1 MQNISR
7 AFKQL
12 IRDPRKVGNRGYIR
26 VYIGIINQDAQDAV
40 SANDSR
46 NKFTYF
52 SDIRKPFE
60 GYEASKLYA
69 TGEQDFTH
77 VDGSMYFLP
86 EAPED
91 VVYNNGLVSED
102 LLGTIYISFGGVT
115 GLDIKGLTINFGE
128 CYPVDFTVENDQG
141 IHSYNGNEKSFWV
154 TEDVFYG
161 TSFFIIR
168 PSKMVN
174 GEGRLRILQFSCGIT
189 NTFSNN
195 EVWDYTFKDYISPI
209 SETIPSQDISLTVDN
224 QDLYYDPDNEESAL
238 AFMEIGQEVKVSFGY
253 DVDNK
258 GNVEWLQPNTCYL
271 KTWKANDVQAKF
283 TATDRFDFISG
294 KYYKGLYRQN
304 GISLFDLAID
314 VLKDAGISDPR
325 EFFVDPYLR
334 KVIVYNPMPVVEYTE
349 ALQIIA
355 NAGRCILYQDRDS
368 RIHIQSSFIPDMTV
382 DAIDK
387 TVFSHLDNIL
397 KDNEKPAYAMGSADF
412 SAVDGSVFFMPEDT
426 KYLPVGYVSESIAD
440 SVSNFSI
447 PPKITINLEAAFV
460 CFGLCIKF
468 RNVAPEEFSVATY
481 NDGIL
486 VQEFSVE
493 SPELTYITYEQFDLF
508 NKMEITFTRGHS
520 NSRIS
525 VDNILIGDVTDYV
538 ISNNYFHSTPERERQ
553 KNIKAIKV
561 KRNIYRESSERK
573 ELSQEE
579 IFLGMDNLYYTVYFN
594 NPSYDFEV
602 TVVENETITC
612 SIIESSNYYAK
623 LKFTGITTDVVVK
636 YIVTGYEYVIEENQ
650 FVVQHN
656 ETGEEKEWN
665 NPLVSTIEH
674 ARSLEEWLSSF
685 LLGNVD
691 YKINWWGDPCVDAND
706 LFYLQSKSKPTFM
719 IRTYENTL
727 KFSSAG
733 WSGQMKARK
742 VVLHT

>member
-7 AFKQL
+7 AFKQS

>member
-7 AFKQL
+7 AFKQS

-46 NKFTYF
+46 NKFTFF

-412 SAVDGSVFFMPEDT
+412 SSVDGSVFFMPEDT

-508 NKMEITFTRGHS
+508 NKMEITFTRGHP

-579 IFLGMDNLYYTVYFN
+579 ISLGMDNLYYTVYFN

-602 TVVENETITC
+602 AVVENETVTC

-623 LKFTGITTDVVVK
+623 IKFAGITSDVVVK

-706 LFYLQSKSKPTFM
+706 LFYLQSKSKSTFM

>member
-7 AFKQL
+7 AFKQS

-60 GYEASKLYA
+60 GYEASKIYA

-91 VVYNNGLVSED
+91 VVYINGLVSED

-334 KVIVYNPMPVVEYTE
+334 KVIVYNPMPIVEYTE

-412 SAVDGSVFFMPEDT
+412 SSVDGSVFFMPEDT

-440 SVSNFSI
+440 SVGNFSI

-508 NKMEITFTRGHS
+508 NEMEITFTRGHP

-579 IFLGMDNLYYTVYFN
+579 ISLGMDNLYYTVYFN